1 MKDTLIINILIVLAV
16 CYVIF
21 SEHNPLAL
29 LALTFLLPFPMNAQP
44 GFSSHTGGGADDDE
58 SRPIGFTADLVA

>member
-1 MKDTLIINILIVLAV
+1 MKHTLIINTLIVLAV
-16 CYVIF
+16 CFVIF

-44 GFSSHTGGGADDDE
+44 GFFSQRDDEDE